1 MFGMI
6 LLFLVSVL
14 GEPVELRHQ
23 DGIIE
28 SGPLQEFLEE
38 ILKAFF
44 AISRCR
50 LHYLNNGGEGS

>member
-1 MFGMI
+1 MI
-6 LLFLVSVL
+6 ILFPFSVL
-14 GEPVELRHQ
+14 QEFVEDRRR
-23 DGIIE
+23 DEIIE
-28 SGPLQEFLEE
+28 SGPLQEFQEE